1 MKLTLTDTP
10 ATEDVAE
17 IMAGLKAF
25 NRNFVGDNG
34 RKPLAVFIT
43 GEQGEKLG
51 GITGYTLGN
60 CLSIELLWVADAL
73 RHSGAGSKLMHA
85 VEQEALQRGCKFAQ
99 VDTFSFQ
106 ARPFYEKHGY
116 QLKMTLENVVDEYHR
131 YYLTKNLI
139 S

>member
-1 MKLTLTDTP
+1 MKLTMTDTP
-10 ATEDVAE
+10 TTEDVAE
-17 IMAGLKAF
+17 IMAGLRTF
-25 NRNFVGDNG
+25 NRDFVGDKS

-60 CLSIELLWVADAL
+60 YLSIELLWVSETL
-73 RHSGAGSKLMHA
+73 RHTGAGSKLMRS

-116 QLKMTLENVVDEYHR
+116 QLKMALENVVDEYHR
-131 YYLTKNLI
+131 YYLIKNLI
-139 S
+139 G

>member
-1 MKLTLTDTP
+1 MKLTMTDTP
-10 ATEDVAE
+10 TTEDVAE
-17 IMAGLKAF
+17 V
-25 NRNFVGDNG
+25 R
-34 RKPLAVFIT
+34 
-43 GEQGEKLG
+43 

-60 CLSIELLWVADAL
+60 YLSIELLWVSATL
-73 RHSGAGSKLMHA
+73 CHTGAGSQLMQS

-116 QLKMTLENVVDEYHR
+116 QLKMALENVVDEYHR

-139 S
+139 G

>member
-1 MKLTLTDTP
+1 MKLTMTDTP
-10 ATEDVAE
+10 AVEDVAE

-43 GEQGEKLG
+43 GEHGEKLG
-51 GITGYTLGN
+51 GITAYTLGN
-60 CLSIELLWVADAL
+60 YLSIELLWVSDTL
-73 RHSGAGSKLMHA
+73 RHSGAGSKLMRA
-85 VEQEALQRGCKFAQ
+85 VEQEAIQRGCKFAQ

-116 QLKMTLENVVDEYHR
+116 QLQMALENVVDEYHR
-131 YYLTKNLI
+131 YYLTKSLI

>member
-1 MKLTLTDTP
+1 MKLTMTDTP
-10 ATEDVAE
+10 TTEDVAE

-43 GEQGEKLG
+43 DEHGEKLG
-51 GITGYTLGN
+51 GITAYTLGHY
-60 CLSIELLWVADAL
+60 LSIELLWISDTL
-73 RHSGAGSKLMHA
+73 RHCGAGSKLMQA
-85 VEQEALQRGCKFAQ
+85 VEQEAIQRGCKFAQ

-106 ARPFYEKHGY
+106 ARPFHEKLGY
-116 QLKMTLENVVDEYHR
+116 QLQMTLENVVDEYHR
-131 YYLTKNLI
+131 YYLTKSLM

>member
-1 MKLTLTDTP
+1 MKLMLTDTP
-10 ATEDVAE
+10 TTEDVAE
-17 IMAGLKAF
+17 IIAGLKVF

-60 CLSIELLWVADAL
+60 CLSIEFLWVSDAL
-73 RHSGAGSKLMHA
+73 RHLGSGSKLMRA
-85 VEQEALQRGCKFAQ
+85 AEQEALQRGCKFAQ

-116 QLKMTLENVVDEYHR
+116 QLKMTLENVVGEYHR
-131 YYLTKNLI
+131 YYLTKSLI